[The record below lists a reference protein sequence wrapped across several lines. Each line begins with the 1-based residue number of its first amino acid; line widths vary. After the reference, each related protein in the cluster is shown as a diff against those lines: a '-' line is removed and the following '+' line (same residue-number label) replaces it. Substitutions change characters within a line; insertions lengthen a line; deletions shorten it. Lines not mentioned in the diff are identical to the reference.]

1 MAGCK
6 DCMRKYDLFKNGSLC
21 APKSGRYFESVNPSC
36 GEPFACVADAGIED
50 IHEAISFARK
60 AFDEGAWGRL
70 SVKERGQYLVK
81 IADLIRE
88 NAYELAELET
98 LDTGKTAK
106 QTTFIDVPTVADTF
120 EFFGSKAEA
129 WLEDEVNNI
138 SNWQVKSRTVR
149 EPVGVVGCIIPW
161 NYPLIMFG
169 WKTAP
174 ALIAGNTVVFKP
186 SSLASVS
193 IMRLA
198 EIIQDVGLPEGV
210 LNIIPSSDHDVAEE
224 LIKSRDVDMISFTG
238 GTDTGRKLMQLA
250 SVNTKKLCLELG
262 GKSPNIV
269 FADCDINAAV
279 GGTMAAIFMNQGQMC
294 TAGSR
299 LLLEDKIYDEF
310 LGLLVE
316 RSRTLRIGDATSY
329 ETEFGPLISK
339 RHRDNVLSAV
349 EKGIEEGARLV
360 CGGKLPKG
368 EGINP
373 NGFYFEPTIF
383 ADVKNSMTIAREE
396 IFGPVLSV
404 IKFSS
409 EQEAVSIA
417 NDSEYGLAACIWSQ
431 DAEKAQRVA
440 ARLRCGTVWIN
451 TYGGFFNEAPFG
463 GYKQSGFGREL
474 GRDGLLEYT
483 QAKHICRDA
492 SSNGMPL
499 VSSWF

>member
-1 MAGCK
+1 MAGCENY
-6 DCMRKYDLFKNGSLC
+6 MRRYDLFKNGRLC
-21 APKSGRYFESVNPSC
+21 ASISGGYFESVNPSC
-36 GEPFACVADAGIED
+36 GEPFAYVADARIED
-50 IHEAISFARK
+50 MQEAISSARK
-60 AFDEGAWGRL
+60 AFDGGSWSRI
-70 SVKERGQYLVK
+70 SIKERGQYLVK

-88 NAYELAELET
+88 NAHELAELET
-98 LDTGKTAK
+98 LDTGKTIK

-120 EFFGSKAEA
+120 EFFGSRVES
-129 WLEDEVNNI
+129 WVEDEVNTI
-138 SNWQVKSRTVR
+138 ANWPVKSKTVR
-149 EPVGVVGCIIPW
+149 EPIGVVGCIIPW

-174 ALIAGNTVVFKP
+174 ALIVGNSVVFKP
-186 SSLASVS
+186 SSFASVS

-210 LNIIPSSDHDVAEE
+210 LNIIPSSDHGVGAE
-224 LIKSRDVDMISFTG
+224 LIKSSDVDMISFTG
-238 GTDTGRKLMQLA
+238 GTDTGRKVMQLA
-250 SVNTKKLCLELG
+250 SINTKKLCLELG

-310 LGLLVE
+310 LNLLIKKTQ
-316 RSRTLRIGDATSY
+316 SLKIGDAASY

-339 RHRDNVLSAV
+339 RHRDNVLSVV

-360 CGGKLPKG
+360 CGGKVPEG

-383 ADVKNSMTIAREE
+383 ADVKNPMTIAREE

-417 NDSEYGLAACIWSQ
+417 NDNEYGLAACIWSK
-431 DAEKAQRVA
+431 DTDKAQRVA
-440 ARLRCGTVWIN
+440 DRLRCGTVWVN
-451 TYGGFFNEAPFG
+451 TYGGFYNEAPFG
-463 GYKQSGFGREL
+463 GCKRSGFGREL

-483 QAKHICRDA
+483 QAKHICMDA
-492 SSNGMPL
+492 SLDGMAL